1 MTERESDVIEEAL
14 SMQCGARFV
23 RCALQVNPHHY
34 AGTYRSQPN
43 EGSLE
48 SYAAELVAKAQEND
62 IGVLAVTDHNCVRDV
77 PVIQQAAAGSGV
89 VVLPGFELASSD
101 GIHVLCIY
109 PADRDQDTLVL
120 YLGAFGITDPEPS
133 SSACKASFGEILNL
147 VADQGGIAISAHIDG
162 KNGLL
167 AALKGQARIA
177 AWRHPNL
184 LAAQI
189 PARVEDLPLE
199 AKRIVTNKNAQYAR
213 ERPAGNELA
222 VAVINAC
229 DVIHPDQLGLPSA
242 SCWIKMSEPRDVEGL
257 RQAFLDP
264 ESRVRLNTDEQPP
277 EHYELEAIAWE
288 CGFLDGSSIHF
299 NPNLNALIGG
309 RGAGKSTVVESI
321 RYALDLEPVGDD
333 ASSAHKDIVRHVLHS
348 GTKISMLV
356 RSLDPS
362 ERRYRIER
370 TVPNPPIVR
379 DDLGQVSSLRPADI
393 LPRVEVFGQHEISE
407 LTRSA
412 PKLTVLLR
420 RFVQTDAGL
429 HSRKTSIQRELKRSR
444 KSLLEAEEELDSI
457 DERLAALPQ
466 LEERLTRFEEAG
478 LEERLSEQSLL
489 VRESRVVDSIGERLQ
504 PLRDAL
510 SMLREELPLDR
521 AFVSERALA
530 DLPGAAIL
538 DGVNPVLQRISEEL
552 EGAAGRIEQ
561 ALVTADEQIGAIT
574 TEWSVHKS
582 EIDARYESIL
592 RELQKSSVDGEEF
605 IRLRRNIEGLRPLEE
620 RRAVLLKLRAEE
632 QQRRR
637 NLLDEWENIKAAQF
651 RELRHAAKKVNKRLK
666 GYVRVDVRAASD
678 RTPLTA
684 LLRAEIGG
692 RLDVA
697 IRELESI
704 EDLSLTDLVAVCRN
718 GATELAQR
726 YGITKS
732 QAESITGA
740 GEQLLMQV
748 EELELPPTTQLLL
761 NTAGNTGDETWQTL
775 RQLSK
780 GQQATAV
787 LLLLLLDSDA
797 PLIVDQPED
806 DLDNRFISEVIVGKM
821 RESKRRRQFVFS
833 THNANIPV
841 LGDAELIVGLDAR
854 GDIGSGDDL
863 GQAFISPT
871 HMGSIDNPP
880 VRALVEEILEGGKTA
895 FERRRRKYGF

>member
-1 MTERESDVIEEAL
+1 M
-14 SMQCGARFV
+14 
-23 RCALQVNPHHY
+23 
-34 AGTYRSQPN
+34 
-43 EGSLE
+43 
-48 SYAAELVAKAQEND
+48 
-62 IGVLAVTDHNCVRDV
+62 
-77 PVIQQAAAGSGV
+77 
-89 VVLPGFELASSD
+89 
-101 GIHVLCIY
+101 
-109 PADRDQDTLVL
+109 
-120 YLGAFGITDPEPS
+120 
-133 SSACKASFGEILNL
+133 
-147 VADQGGIAISAHIDG
+147 
-162 KNGLL
+162 
-167 AALKGQARIA
+167 
-177 AWRHPNL
+177 
-184 LAAQI
+184 
-189 PARVEDLPLE
+189 
-199 AKRIVTNKNAQYAR
+199 
-213 ERPAGNELA
+213 
-222 VAVINAC
+222 
-229 DVIHPDQLGLPSA
+229 
-242 SCWIKMSEPRDVEGL
+242 
-257 RQAFLDP
+257 
-264 ESRVRLNTDEQPP
+264 
-277 EHYELEAIAWE
+277 
-288 CGFLDGSSIHF
+288 
-299 NPNLNALIGG
+299 
-309 RGAGKSTVVESI
+309 
-321 RYALDLEPVGDD
+321 
-333 ASSAHKDIVRHVLHS
+333 
-348 GTKISMLV
+348 
-356 RSLDPS
+356 
-362 ERRYRIER
+362 
-370 TVPNPPIVR
+370 
-379 DDLGQVSSLRPADI
+379 
-393 LPRVEVFGQHEISE
+393 
-407 LTRSA
+407 
-412 PKLTVLLR
+412 
-420 RFVQTDAGL
+420 
-429 HSRKTSIQRELKRSR
+429 
-444 KSLLEAEEELDSI
+444 EAEEELDSI

-538 DGVNPVLQRISEEL
+538 DGVNPVLQRMSEEL

-574 TEWSVHKS
+574 TEWSLHKS

-651 RELRHAAKKVNKRLK
+651 RELRRAAKKVNKRLK
-666 GYVRVDVRAASD
+666 GYVCVDVRAASD

-697 IRELESI
+697 IRQLESI

-718 GATELAQR
+718 GSAELAQR